1 MNPTPYHLQ
10 FTVKKKLFAFF
21 RKLFLLI
28 GADKIMPFSRAGK
41 RFRSFVSV
49 SPVNFSTNVIH
60 ESAAISNANLMDADD
75 IVRHAISKRSPMIE
89 YEIKPQ
95 NKFSL
100 GLPELWRY
108 RELFYFFT
116 WRDVKV
122 KYKQAALGILWAI
135 LQPLIMMV
143 TFTLIFSKALN
154 VSSDGIPYP
163 VFAISGLLIWNIFSN
178 GLLNSA
184 NSMIANANIIKKIY
198 FPRLIIPISAILTA
212 LVDFVFALII
222 YTALLIYYHQEVS
235 VLKLFLYLPLGILLT
250 LITTFGLGTFLSAL
264 NVKYRDFQYMLPF
277 LIQFLLFANPVLYSA
292 KSFNNPWING
302 FMKAN
307 PVASAIQLCR
317 SVFTGSAVDWQAV
330 AFGFATAFLFLFI
343 GIFTF
348 RKTEA
353 YFADL
358 A

>member
-1 MNPTPYHLQ
+1 
-10 FTVKKKLFAFF
+10 
-21 RKLFLLI
+21 
-28 GADKIMPFSRAGK
+28 
-41 RFRSFVSV
+41 
-49 SPVNFSTNVIH
+49 
-60 ESAAISNANLMDADD
+60 
-75 IVRHAISKRSPMIE
+75 MIE
-89 YEIKPQ
+89 YEIKSQ

-100 GLPELWRY
+100 GLKELWQY

-135 LQPLIMMV
+135 LQPLIMMIM
-143 TFTLIFSKALN
+143 FTLIFSKALN

-184 NSMIANANIIKKIY
+184 GSMVTNANIIKKIY
-198 FPRLIIPISAILTA
+198 FPRLIIPMSAILTA
-212 LVDFVFALII
+212 LVDFAFALII
-222 YTALLIYYHQEVS
+222 YAFILLYYRQEVS
-235 VLKLFLYLPLGILLT
+235 LIKLVFYLPLSILIT

-264 NVKYRDFQYMLPF
+264 NVKYRDFQYILPF
-277 LIQFLLFANPVLYSA
+277 LIQFLLFANPVLYSS
-292 KSFNNPWING
+292 KSFTNPIITAI
-302 FMKAN
+302 MRAN
-307 PVASAIQLCR
+307 PIASSIQLCR
-317 SVFTGSAVDWQAV
+317 SIFSGTEVDWLAV
-330 AFGFATAFLFLFI
+330 IQGFIVAIIFLI
-343 GIFTF
+343 GGVYTF

>member
-1 MNPTPYHLQ
+1 MT
-10 FTVKKKLFAFF
+10 
-21 RKLFLLI
+21 
-28 GADKIMPFSRAGK
+28 
-41 RFRSFVSV
+41 
-49 SPVNFSTNVIH
+49 
-60 ESAAISNANLMDADD
+60 
-75 IVRHAISKRSPMIE
+75 E

-100 GLPELWRY
+100 GIKELWQY

-135 LQPLIMMV
+135 LQPLIMMLM
-143 TFTLIFSKALN
+143 FTLIFSRALN

-178 GLLNSA
+178 GLVNSA
-184 NSMIANANIIKKIY
+184 NSMITNANIIKKIY
-198 FPRLIIPISAILTA
+198 FPRLIIPMSAILTA

-222 YTALLIYYHQEVS
+222 YAAILIYYHQDVNI
-235 VLKLFLYLPLGILLT
+235 LKLFLYLPLSILIT
-250 LITTFGLGTFLSAL
+250 IITTFGLGTFLSAF
-264 NVKYRDFQYMLPF
+264 NVKYRDFQYILPF
-277 LIQFLLFANPVLYSA
+277 MIQFLLFANPVLYSSKA
-292 KSFNNPWING
+292 FTNPWING

-307 PVASAIQLCR
+307 PIASSIQLCR
-317 SVFTGSAVDWQAV
+317 SVFTGVSVDWQAV
-330 AFGFATAFLFLFI
+330 GLGTMVAILLFVS
-343 GIFTF
+343 GIYTF
-348 RKTEA
+348 RKTEV